1 MQYYEQA
8 DRDVACD
15 INKEE
20 VMRILKDAAKK
31 IRAFNS
37 LPYDNTRDYR
47 LVLLAR
53 EEEESLV
60 GRGGNAS
67 NKILVMIGKALS
79 GYFMMNRGNRMGSE
93 EEFVNK
99 HL

>member
-1 MQYYEQA
+1 
-8 DRDVACD
+8 
-15 INKEE
+15 
-20 VMRILKDAAKK
+20 
-31 IRAFNS
+31 
-37 LPYDNTRDYR
+37 LPCS
-47 LVLLAR
+47 V
-53 EEEESLV
+53 V

-67 NKILVMIGKALS
+67 NKILVMIDKALR

>member
-8 DRDVACD
+8 SGDLA
-15 INKEE
+15 
-20 VMRILKDAAKK
+20 
-31 IRAFNS
+31 
-37 LPYDNTRDYR
+37 YDDTRDY
-47 LVLLAR
+47 LPCSV
-53 EEEESLV
+53 V

-67 NKILVMIGKALS
+67 NKILVMIDKALR